1 MDLQPRNYLLPIKSP
16 LSLILVASFGRKAT
30 LVAVPMKLLLLVNEL
45 PLWLTTLIVVAAA
58 EIFSI
63 GLLLGCRAAFGLSR
77 LSLNNEVAGFNF
89 AVVGLFYG
97 VLLAFVVI
105 AVWEDYRNTET
116 AVRNEAKAVAD
127 LYRMSFA
134 LPEQDA
140 SAIREHLFSYADQVR
155 QAEWSTM
162 ARGQAS
168 KAVAD
173 ELGLL
178 SEAIF
183 NVRPQD
189 MNDQAIYQQA
199 LKLLTIITDNRNER
213 LDSADGTAP
222 AILWLVLL
230 IGGLITLAYPAFFGA
245 ANLIAQILMTAALAA
260 LVALSMLLA
269 AVFDFPFSGD
279 VKVSAS
285 PFDAVIQDMVPLPQ

>member
-1 MDLQPRNYLLPIKSP
+1 
-16 LSLILVASFGRKAT
+16 
-30 LVAVPMKLLLLVNEL
+30 MKLLLVVNEL
-45 PLWLTTLIVVAAA
+45 PLWLAALIMVAAA

-63 GLLLGCRAAFGLSR
+63 GLVLGCRAAFGLSR
-77 LSLNNEVAGFNF
+77 LSLNNEVAGFKF

-127 LYRMSFA
+127 LYRMSYA

-140 SAIREHLFSYADQVR
+140 SAIREHLLSYADQVR
-155 QAEWSTM
+155 RAEWSTM

-173 ELGLL
+173 ELGRL

-183 NVRPQD
+183 NVQPQD

-222 AILWLVLL
+222 PVLWSVLL

-245 ANLIAQILMTAALAA
+245 SNLIAQILMTAALAA
-260 LVALSMLLA
+260 LVALSLLLA

-285 PFDAVIQDMVPLPQ
+285 PFDAAIQDMVPLPQ